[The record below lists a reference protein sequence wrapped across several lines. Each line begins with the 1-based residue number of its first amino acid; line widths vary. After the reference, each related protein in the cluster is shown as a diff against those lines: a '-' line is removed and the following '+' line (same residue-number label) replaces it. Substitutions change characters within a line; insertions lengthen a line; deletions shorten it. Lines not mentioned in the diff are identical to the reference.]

1 MGNKFNGGVFGNIEF
16 FIAFSGLALFHAPAG
31 RMGIVDAGDQP
42 VAASGFL
49 HVHVHRAG
57 MIVGAVFNGDMIG
70 FWNIFKDKAS
80 PGCLAHYLAAAGKGI
95 ISIGLLVGEDGHPVG
110 IQHSGAF
117 EFQPG
122 TIRRIFGQCAAGTAC
137 SHRKEQCAGS
147 YKGKGFC
154 AFNINSPLNL
164 I

>member
-1 MGNKFNGGVFGNIEF
+1 
-16 FIAFSGLALFHAPAG
+16 
-31 RMGIVDAGDQP
+31 
-42 VAASGFL
+42 
-49 HVHVHRAG
+49 
-57 MIVGAVFNGDMIG
+57 MIG
-70 FWNIFKDKAS
+70 FWNIFKNKAS

-147 YKGKGFC
+147 YKGK
-154 AFNINSPLNL
+154 AFLCFQHKFTPKLNINTYINH
-164 I
+164 IRQNEYVCQGNFDHD